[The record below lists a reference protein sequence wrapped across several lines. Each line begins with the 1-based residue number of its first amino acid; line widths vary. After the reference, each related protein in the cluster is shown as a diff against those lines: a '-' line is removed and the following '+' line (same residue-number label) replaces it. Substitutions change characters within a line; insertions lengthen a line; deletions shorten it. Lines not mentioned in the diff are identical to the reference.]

1 MKHQVIKNGKLSLPL
16 PVPPTAIS
24 RFQKLTKSEPVLTCP
39 FLGLKDDPET
49 LTNFASENNY
59 CHCSKIPRAVPLDHQ
74 QMTCLFNHTRC
85 PIFLKHMAAEVRTR
99 EKIEGTYRVT
109 KPTLGMVNILTNL
122 LGIK

>member
-1 MKHQVIKNGKLSLPL
+1 MKHQITQNGKLSIASPAQ
-16 PVPPTAIS
+16 PAVMS

-39 FLGLKDDPET
+39 FLGLKEDPET

-59 CHCSKIPRAVPLDHQ
+59 CHCPKIPRLVPLDHQ

-85 PIFLKHMAAEVRTR
+85 PIFLKHMTTEVRKR
-99 EKIEGTYRVT
+99 EKSEGIRVPPKAT
-109 KPTLGMVNILTNL
+109 VGMVNVLTNL